1 MRSIVTWVLVVGG
14 LALTVVGYLLSAPWG
29 ASSVADSDPVVV
41 GAPLIFI
48 IGITLILAAAVFYEL
63 LPGRDDDGTG

>member
-1 MRSIVTWVLVVGG
+1 MRSIVTWALIIVG
-14 LALTVVGYLLSAPWG
+14 LALAVVGYLLAAPWG

-48 IGITLILAAAVFYEL
+48 LGIVAILGAGVFYEL
-63 LPGRDDDGTG
+63 LPSREDD